1 MLTSLRYRLV
11 MSHIFPSLIIIPMM
25 GVLLIYMLESRELL
39 PLLSKDL
46 ARDARLIA
54 NLTHDQPEIWNDP
67 AYAQELIGQIS
78 PGFVERTMLLGPDGH
93 LLASTDPADGELLTQ
108 EVNLPGIT
116 NVLNGQVIEQIDY
129 SPSVKGEVIDV
140 LAPVIGANLQVI
152 GIVRLTYHFD
162 TVYEELFK
170 LRYLIVAILAF
181 GLLCNT
187 LLGFALALNI
197 GRPIQKA
204 TQTIYDLAHGE
215 SREKLSEEGM
225 DEIRKLSGAVNFLVQ
240 RLHNL
245 EQARQ
250 QLLAN
255 LIHEI
260 GRPLG
265 ALHSA
270 LQAILK
276 GAYKDSQ
283 LLHDLVIGMDEE
295 TLQMQRL
302 TGDLAHLHEQ
312 ILGTLELRRQP
323 VQLVEW
329 LPQILRP
336 WEEAAKVKGL
346 QWELCIPPDIPS
358 VYADPD
364 RLEQIIG
371 NLTSNALKYTP
382 SGGKIIISANLENS
396 DLRIQVSDTGPG
408 ILPEE
413 QEKIFE
419 PFYRGEQGRRTA
431 RGMGLGLTI
440 AREIASAHGG
450 RLEIESTPGL
460 GSLFILWIPRST
472 NFQNN

>member
-11 MSHIFPSLIIIPMM
+11 ISHIFPSLIIIPMM

-67 AYAQELIGQIS
+67 SYAQELIGQLS
-78 PGFVERTMLLGPDGH
+78 PGFVERTMLLKPDGQ
-93 LLASTDPADGELLTQ
+93 LLASTEPADGDLLNQ
-108 EVNLPGIT
+108 VINLPGLT
-116 NVLNGQVIEQIDY
+116 NVLKGQVIEQIDY

-140 LAPVIGANLQVI
+140 LAPVIGPNLQLI

-162 TVYEELFK
+162 SVYEELFK

-181 GLLCNT
+181 GLLCNS
-187 LLGFALALNI
+187 LLGLALALNI
-197 GRPIQKA
+197 ERPIQRA

-215 SREKLSEEGM
+215 SQEKLSEEGM

-245 EQARQ
+245 EQSRQ

-270 LQAILK
+270 LQAIIK
-276 GAYKDSQ
+276 GAYKDPQ

-295 TLQMQRL
+295 TLQLQRL

-312 ILGTLELRRQP
+312 ILGTLELRRQA
-323 VQLVEW
+323 VQLAEW
-329 LPQILRP
+329 LPQTLRP

-346 QWELCIPPDIPS
+346 QWVVCVPPDLPA
-358 VYADPD
+358 VYADPN
-364 RLEQIIG
+364 RLAQIIG

-382 SGGKIIISANLENS
+382 AGGKVTISANLDNT
-396 DLRIQVSDTGPG
+396 DFRIQVSDTGPG
-408 ILPEE
+408 ILLEE

-419 PFYRGEQGRRTA
+419 PFYRGEQGRRAA

-440 AREIASAHGG
+440 AREIAVAHGG
-450 RLEIESTPGL
+450 RLEIESTPGF
-460 GSLFILWIPRST
+460 GSHFILWIPRSI
-472 NFQNN
+472 